1 MFIGTDTCLEQIK
14 RSFAWYYKQ
23 SKRGKSAELL
33 RRKLGLLII
42 VFAVMSI
49 KFIRLNSELNN
60 QPSKFSEMIKN
71 QIKNTATVF
80 LFTNIIFFGNICYGK
95 DHLLLQCKGSRFIEI
110 DLMTSQKENKFESYE
125 IKSGKLV
132 LRIFGQEKEFEPSE
146 NNQNKLSYHI
156 PNDLGHLKK
165 NYHLQFDR
173 ISGRIEERYD
183 SFPSKGYWKFEG
195 FCEKTNRK
203 F

>member
-1 MFIGTDTCLEQIK
+1 MFIGTDSCLEQIK

-60 QPSKFSEMIKN
+60 QRSKFSEM
-71 QIKNTATVF
+71 
-80 LFTNIIFFGNICYGK
+80 
-95 DHLLLQCKGSRFIEI
+95 
-110 DLMTSQKENKFESYE
+110 
-125 IKSGKLV
+125 
-132 LRIFGQEKEFEPSE
+132 
-146 NNQNKLSYHI
+146 
-156 PNDLGHLKK
+156 KK

-173 ISGRIEERYD
+173 ISGRVEERYD